1 MMFESVAKIIL
12 MFVILAFVV
21 MSSVVA
27 VIVIRETILWI
38 RWKWREKHGKKV
50 SD

>member
-1 MMFESVAKIIL
+1 MIESVAKIIL

-27 VIVIRETILWI
+27 VIVIRETILWLMW
-38 RWKWREKHGKKV
+38 RWRKKH
-50 SD
+50 DD